1 MKGMRLKTR
10 INKELNVLKEQNT
23 PQDWGPG
30 ILRHVKLFSCGQNS
44 NAGLAQMC
52 GMGPI
57 PYSSQQNLAF
67 NNLCLDIKDQNGN
80 QFDMGQ
86 GSIVFVEYQGQV
98 YKMTGTLASNQL
110 NSCSAYGMGP
120 VEDATVVTA
129 CKLNGQGSSATNISP
144 YYDANVQPCNTT
156 SPPVT
161 CMEIK
166 ATVCTGGT
174 NATWPCATID
184 GQIPDST
191 YVGTT

>member
-57 PYSSQQNLAF
+57 PHSSQQNLAF

-86 GSIVFVEYQGQV
+86 MVKDQV
-98 YKMTGTLASNQL
+98 QQIYHLIMMLMSNH
-110 NSCSAYGMGP
+110 
-120 VEDATVVTA
+120 V
-129 CKLNGQGSSATNISP
+129 I
-144 YYDANVQPCNTT
+144 QP
-156 SPPVT
+156 PHLLLVW
-161 CMEIK
+161 K
-166 ATVCTGGT
+166 
-174 NATWPCATID
+174 
-184 GQIPDST
+184 
-191 YVGTT
+191 